1 MKMQKAYNTWTINIK
16 YCVVFLIFTII
27 ACTNHANIKHKGAYI
42 DIEDKEIEVGAL
54 KKDATK
60 HIYKV
65 PILNSGDTP
74 LEITEVLS
82 SCYCASADMPKE
94 PIQPGD
100 TYQMEIVLDVSE
112 MEIQDP
118 FIREFYIKSNAVN
131 GKELSSV

>member
-100 TYQMEIVLDVSE
+100 TYQNIH
-112 MEIQDP
+112 
-118 FIREFYIKSNAVN
+118 
-131 GKELSSV
+131 LSL

>member
-82 SCYCASADMPKE
+82 SCYCASADMPK
-94 PIQPGD
+94 
-100 TYQMEIVLDVSE
+100 
-112 MEIQDP
+112 
-118 FIREFYIKSNAVN
+118 
-131 GKELSSV
+131 

>member
-1 MKMQKAYNTWTINIK
+1 MQKAYNTWTINIK

-94 PIQPGD
+94 PI
-100 TYQMEIVLDVSE
+100 TSNTNIILYLITEVIVVCYFVMEPVRLMIVSF
-112 MEIQDP
+112 P
-118 FIREFYIKSNAVN
+118 FTAFDLI
-131 GKELSSV
+131 